1 VRFLVDACAASRSLI
16 AFLRREGHDVISA
29 ADLAPSLP
37 DASLLALALNE
48 GRILVTQ
55 DKDFGELA
63 FVHKLPHGPVIR
75 LVDMT
80 IDQQVT
86 AVEELLRSHADDL
99 VGRTLVV
106 VSIERTRTR
115 RS

>member
-1 VRFLVDACAASRSLI
+1 VRFLLDACASSRSLV
-16 AFLRREGHDVISA
+16 AFLRRERHDVLSA
-29 ADLAPSLP
+29 ADLGASIP
-37 DASLLALALNE
+37 DDSLLALALRE

-63 FVHKLPHGPVIR
+63 FVHKLPHGPVVR

-80 IDQQVT
+80 IDQQVA
-86 AVEELLRSHADDL
+86 AVEELLRDHAGEL

-106 VSIERTRTR
+106 VSADRTRIR

>member
-1 VRFLVDACAASRSLI
+1 MRLLLDACASSRSLI
-16 AFLRREGHDVISA
+16 AFLCREGHDVLSA
-29 ADLAPSLP
+29 ADLAASLS
-37 DASLLALALNE
+37 DDSLLALALKE
-48 GRILVTQ
+48 DRILVTL

-63 FVHKLPHGPVIR
+63 FVHKLPHGPVVR

-80 IDQQVT
+80 VDQQVA
-86 AVEELLRSHADDL
+86 AVEELLRDHADEL

-106 VSIERTRTR
+106 VSADRTRIR

>member
-1 VRFLVDACAASRSLI
+1 VRFLLDVCAASRSLT
-16 AFLRREGHDVISA
+16 AFLRHNGHDVLSA
-29 ADLAPSLP
+29 ADLAASLP
-37 DASLLALALNE
+37 DDSLLALALKE

-63 FVHKLPHGPVIR
+63 FVHKSSHGPVVR

-80 IDQQVT
+80 VDQQV
-86 AVEELLRSHADDL
+86 AAIEELLRDHADEL
-99 VGRTLVV
+99 VGQTIVV
-106 VSIERTRTR
+106 ISADRTRIR